1 MLRDLAFVRKQL
13 AISVTHRRDA
23 IGLCRNTSH
32 RHQHRSVRSFEPS
45 WENAEQVPGMRILER
60 STFSIQHLARAT
72 FSTYGLV
79 QCFLSCKQG
88 WRDVSAERDSRF
100 LRRSAA
106 NRLRRSAALRISERL
121 VKPTQRRCRLEA
133 AAKRSLRTVG
143 AGATRTRY
151 VTARPIMSPA
161 MPSTAGHSPA
171 RARQIPPRPTSCCVE
186 TP

>member
-1 MLRDLAFVRKQL
+1 MLGDPPFVRKQL
-13 AISVTHRRDA
+13 AISVAHRRNT
-23 IGLCRNTSH
+23 IGLCRNTLH
-32 RHQHRSVRSFEPS
+32 RHQHRSVRSFELS
-45 WENAEQVPGMRILER
+45 WENAEQVPGMRVLER
-60 STFSIQHLARAT
+60 RTFSIQHLARAT

-79 QCFLSCKQG
+79 QCFLSCKQA

-106 NRLRRSAALRISERL
+106 KRLRRSAALRISERL
-121 VKPTQRRCRLEA
+121 VKPN
-133 AAKRSLRTVG
+133 AKTLPVRGGRQTESPYRG
-143 AGATRTRY
+143 AGATRY
-151 VTARPIMSPA
+151 GTAPPIMSPA